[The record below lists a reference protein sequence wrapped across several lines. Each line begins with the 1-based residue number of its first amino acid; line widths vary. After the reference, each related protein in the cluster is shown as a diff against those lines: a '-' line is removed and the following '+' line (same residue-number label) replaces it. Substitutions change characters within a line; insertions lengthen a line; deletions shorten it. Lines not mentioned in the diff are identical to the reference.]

1 MIFVLP
7 QLEGVVLAFLLTFSR
22 AGAMIMLLPVIGDA
36 GVPPR
41 IRLAFALAVSAA
53 LTPVVA
59 HFYPTVAPSPMALAS
74 LVAREATAGIL
85 VGTMARLIMSA
96 LEVAG
101 FLIANQTG
109 LAFAQTFDPGQGVQG
124 AIVST
129 FLSLVGALLVFQTGL
144 HHLAIGAISGSY
156 RMIPPGTI
164 IPTGD
169 MAALALNLVAASFA
183 LGLQLSAPFL
193 IFGFLIYVTLG
204 VLSRLMPQL
213 QIFFLAM
220 PINILGGFALLM
232 LFIGVMM
239 NVYLDYFAR
248 QMAPFVGG

>member
-1 MIFVLP
+1 MIFILP
-7 QLEGVVLAFLLTFSR
+7 QLQGVLLAFMLTFTR

-53 LTPVVA
+53 LAPAVA
-59 HFYPTVAPSPMALAS
+59 HFYPSVAPPPMALAS
-74 LVAREATAGIL
+74 MVAQEATAGIL
-85 VGTMARLIMSA
+85 VGTMARLIIST

-124 AIVST
+124 AIIST
-129 FLSLVGALLVFQTGL
+129 FLSLVGTLLVFESGL
-144 HHLAIGAISGSY
+144 HHLAIGAIAGSY
-156 RMIPPGTI
+156 KLLPPGAA

-169 MAALALNLVAASFA
+169 MAALALNLVAGSFA

-193 IFGFLIYVTLG
+193 VFGFIIYVTLG

-220 PINILGGFALLM
+220 PINILGGFVLLM
-232 LFIGVMM
+232 LFLGVMM
-239 NVYLDYFAR
+239 DAYLDFFAR
-248 QMAPFVGG
+248 QMAPLVGG